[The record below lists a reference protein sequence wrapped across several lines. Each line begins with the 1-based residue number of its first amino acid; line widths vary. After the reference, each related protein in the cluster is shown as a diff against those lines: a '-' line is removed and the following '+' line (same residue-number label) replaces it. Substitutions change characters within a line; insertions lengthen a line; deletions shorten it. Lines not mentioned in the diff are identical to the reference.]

1 MLELAHKTHLVLDS
15 MGVDHWLM
23 YGSLWGP
30 LRGIP
35 GPLPWDD
42 DVDIGMDGNGDFK
55 KIPLK
60 EFKAKFEAAGLVL
73 IDKLQESGYLSVK
86 GYGESIGLFLYYNYR
101 GTMMRSGYES
111 WLFYIHYRF
120 RHSFPAKLLQHPLPK
135 VKFGSFN
142 ISVPRGGME
151 IMKHLYPTDWWK
163 TLYHYTDEAG
173 AAGIKKSKVIK
184 GSTDKTP
191 IQNRRHGCGV
201 YFTSIDPSNDPKTI
215 LLNNYDDRGFVINS
229 QRLWAKIDWVI
240 EVKMQMNN
248 IEKVYDSNRDV
259 YLYKGDVHLNNY
271 QHSIYKNPK
280 T

>member
-1 MLELAHKTHLVLDS
+1 MLSKVASLQCCKSCWVSKKTVTMVTLLVAILIYIGFSLVDMGRYTGNRFWASVTPCFKSKQHTARLIELAHKTHLVLDS

-55 KIPLK
+55 KIPLE
-60 EFKAKFEAAGLVL
+60 EFKAKFEAVGLVL
-73 IDKLQESGYLSVK
+73 IDKLQESRYLAVK

-142 ISVPRGGME
+142 ISVPRGGIE
-151 IMKHLYPTDWWK
+151 IMKHLYPTNWWK
-163 TLYHYTDEAG
+163 VV
-173 AAGIKKSKVIK
+173 KPKSCK
-184 GSTDKTP
+184 D
-191 IQNRRHGCGV
+191 
-201 YFTSIDPSNDPKTI
+201 
-215 LLNNYDDRGFVINS
+215 
-229 QRLWAKIDWVI
+229 
-240 EVKMQMNN
+240 
-248 IEKVYDSNRDV
+248 
-259 YLYKGDVHLNNY
+259 
-271 QHSIYKNPK
+271 
-280 T
+280 